1 MLKHKDYTL
10 LNDGCPEISGFWI
23 NFFFN
28 NLWREEYGW
37 YFSFVSENEEILRI
51 LPIENSVT
59 IVYIDKNVDGFIK
72 YINVNSGKKRIYLV
86 NTIIL

>member
-1 MLKHKDYTL
+1 M
-10 LNDGCPEISGFWI
+10 
-23 NFFFN
+23 
-28 NLWREEYGW
+28 
-37 YFSFVSENEEILRI
+37 LRI

>member
-1 MLKHKDYTL
+1 MMDVLK
-10 LNDGCPEISGFWI
+10 FWI

-28 NLWREEYGW
+28 DLWREEYGW

>member
-28 NLWREEYGW
+28 NL
-37 YFSFVSENEEILRI
+37 
-51 LPIENSVT
+51 
-59 IVYIDKNVDGFIK
+59 
-72 YINVNSGKKRIYLV
+72 
-86 NTIIL
+86 